1 MQMLLRDVQV
11 EPRRARLLPFNHLG
25 EALAYVFRTQRDN
38 YGWVCG
44 EQLETQKT
52 QVEAKLCLEP
62 YLNSCILSVEFFYF

>member
-1 MQMLLRDVQV
+1 
-11 EPRRARLLPFNHLG
+11 
-25 EALAYVFRTQRDN
+25 
-38 YGWVCG
+38 VCG